1 MTLSVV
7 HTRARRGIEA
17 PLVSVEVHL
26 SNGLPSLSIVGLPET
41 SVKES
46 KDRVRSALI
55 NSRFE
60 FPMRRITINLGPADL
75 AKEGSHFDLPIAVG
89 TLLASEQIQLA
100 NNQDYDFVGELAL
113 SGELKPMQGIIPIV
127 LAAKQ
132 SKRCLVLPEGN
143 LEEAALIGGV
153 RLLPVSNISELCLA
167 LRNPEAHI
175 HSLKLPHADPEYA
188 RDLAEVKG
196 QAQAKR
202 ALALAAAGG
211 HNLLMF
217 GPPGTGKTMLAKR
230 LNTLLPPLEDD
241 EAVASASIRSVA
253 GHTLTASEWSLRP
266 FVSPHH
272 SASGVA
278 LVGGGRP
285 PKPGAIS
292 QAHYGVLFLDEILEF
307 NRRDLEVLREPLES
321 GEVNIARANYQV
333 TFPARF
339 QLVAAMNPCPCGYY
353 GASDIDCRC
362 TPDQVRHYLNK
373 LSGPLLDRIDLHVEV
388 SQVPQSELLRRS
400 QSSQSSEQ
408 VRGLVNRAL
417 DRQKQRNSG
426 VKNAYIS
433 EKDLL
438 KLSRIEPKALQ
449 FLESTVSQLRLSA
462 RVINRII
469 KISRT
474 VADLADEEQVKQS
487 HIAEALSYR
496 KLDRLLAQL

>member
-7 HTRARRGIEA
+7 HTRARQGIEA
-17 PLVSVEVHL
+17 PRVSVEVHL

-60 FPMRRITINLGPADL
+60 YPMRRITINLGPADL

-100 NNQDYDFVGELAL
+100 NSEQYDFVGELAL
-113 SGELKPMQGIIPIV
+113 SGELKPMQGIIPMV
-127 LAAKQ
+127 LAAKK
-132 SKRCLVLPEGN
+132 SGRCLVLPQGN
-143 LEEAALIGGV
+143 LEEAALIGDV
-153 RLLPVSNISELCLA
+153 KLLPANNISELCLA
-167 LRNPEAHI
+167 LRNPKASIQNLH
-175 HSLKLPHADPEYA
+175 LPATKPKYDN
-188 RDLAEVKG
+188 DLAEVKG

-230 LNTLLPPLEDD
+230 LNTLLPPLEED
-241 EAVASASIRSVA
+241 EAVASASVRSIA
-253 GHTLTASEWSLRP
+253 GHTLTPSTWSIRP
-266 FVSPHH
+266 FVCPHH

-292 QAHYGVLFLDEILEF
+292 QAHHGVLFLDEILEF

-339 QLVAAMNPCPCGYY
+339 QLIAAMNPCPCGYF
-353 GASDIDCRC
+353 GSNDTDCRC
-362 TPDQVRHYLNK
+362 SPDQVRRYLNK
-373 LSGPLLDRIDLHVEV
+373 LSGPLLDRIDLHVEMI
-388 SQVPQSELLRRS
+388 QVPQSELLKLS
-400 QSSQSSEQ
+400 ASTQSSAQ
-408 VRGLVNRAL
+408 VGESVKLAL
-417 DRQKQRNSG
+417 ARQKRRNSG
-426 VKNAYIS
+426 IKNANLS
-433 EKDLL
+433 ERDLL
-438 KLSRIEPKALQ
+438 KLSNIEPEALR
-449 FLESTVSQLRLSA
+449 FLEAAVSQLRLSA
-462 RVINRII
+462 RVINRVI

-474 VADLADEEQVKQS
+474 VADLADMEKVIQS

>member
-7 HTRARRGIEA
+7 QTRARQGIKA
-17 PLVSVEVHL
+17 PPVSVEVHL

-75 AKEGSHFDLPIAVG
+75 AKEGSHFDLPVAVG
-89 TLLASEQIQLA
+89 TLLASDQLKFS
-100 NNQDYDFVGELAL
+100 NSSQYDFIGELAL
-113 SGELKPMQGIIPIV
+113 SGELKPMQGVIPSV
-127 LAAKQ
+127 LAAKEAG
-132 SKRCLVLPEGN
+132 RCLVLPKAN
-143 LEEAALIGGV
+143 FEEAQLIAGA
-153 RLLPVSNISELCLA
+153 RLLPVETLSELCQVLK
-167 LRNPEAHI
+167 NPELAI
-175 HSLKLPHADPEYA
+175 SPSPPPVITPEYPF
-188 RDLAEVKG
+188 DLAEVKG

-230 LNTLLPPLEDD
+230 LNTLLPPLEEA
-241 EAVASASIRSVA
+241 EAVESASIRSIA
-253 GHTLTASEWSLRP
+253 GQNLGPENWAVRP
-266 FVSPHH
+266 FISPHH

-292 QAHYGVLFLDEILEF
+292 QAHHGILFLDEVLEF
-307 NRRDLEVLREPLES
+307 NRKDLEVLREPLEC
-321 GEVNIARANYQV
+321 GQVNIARANYQV

-339 QLVAAMNPCPCGYY
+339 QLIAAMNPCPCGYF

-362 TPDQVRHYLNK
+362 SPEQVRRYLNK
-373 LSGPLLDRIDLHVEV
+373 LSGPLLDRIDLHVEMT
-388 SQVPQSELLRRS
+388 QVPQSELLKKS
-400 QSSQSSEQ
+400 KSELSSAQIGEQ
-408 VRGLVNRAL
+408 VQFAL
-417 DRQKQRNSG
+417 ARQRQRNAG
-426 VKNAYIS
+426 VKNANIS
-433 EKDLL
+433 ERALL
-438 KLSRIEPKALQ
+438 DTCRIKSDALQ
-449 FLESTVSQLRLSA
+449 FLESTVTKLRMSA
-462 RVINRII
+462 RVINRLI
-469 KISRT
+469 KIART
-474 VADLADEEQVKQS
+474 IADLGDADEINRAHV
-487 HIAEALSYR
+487 AEALSYR